1 MSFITQID
9 QVLHHATSA
18 SDDRQIST
26 STLFNISGDFS
37 TSLFKQ
43 LLLNAQ
49 KNCSASLKGRRHNE
63 IIKKFSLSLF
73 LTIGPSPYEL
83 LHVNMPEAIPSLST
97 VEREANR
104 RYSLLGEGQFIFDKL
119 LAHLEGYNAE
129 KIVSISEDATRIIS
143 RVEYDSSSN
152 KIVGFVLPLDSN
164 SLPEQTSF
172 YATSFVDIEQM
183 FLNSK
188 KPLVHIS
195 TWCNPCQSAY
205 RHFA

>member
-1 MSFITQID
+1 MLFVTMIHNLCSY
-9 QVLHHATSA
+9 VHTSQANINLECFVRCFA
-18 SDDRQIST
+18 STRARKVRR
-26 STLFNISGDFS
+26 DFS

-49 KNCSASLKGRRHNE
+49 KNCSASPKGRRHNE

-73 LTIGPSPYEL
+73 LTIGPSAYEL
-83 LHVNMPEAIPSLST
+83 LHINMPEAIPSLST

-104 RYSLLGEGQFIFDKL
+104 RYSPLGEGKFIFDKL
-119 LAHLEGYNAE
+119 LVHLEGYNAE

-164 SLPEQTSF
+164 SLPANRGS
-172 YATSFVDIEQM
+172 YKI
-183 FLNSK
+183 
-188 KPLVHIS
+188 KP
-195 TWCNPCQSAY
+195 
-205 RHFA
+205 

>member
-49 KNCSASLKGRRHNE
+49 KNCSASPKGRRHNE

-73 LTIGPSPYEL
+73 LTIGPSAYEL
-83 LHVNMPEAIPSLST
+83 LHINMPEAIPSLST

-104 RYSLLGEGQFIFDKL
+104 RYSPLGEGKFIFDKL
-119 LAHLEGYNAE
+119 LAHLEGYTVQLKGNLIHAG
-129 KIVSISEDATRIIS
+129 ILHACLSLVARTRFCVCTHT
-143 RVEYDSSSN
+143 RTPKYN
-152 KIVGFVLPLDSN
+152 
-164 SLPEQTSF
+164 
-172 YATSFVDIEQM
+172 
-183 FLNSK
+183 
-188 KPLVHIS
+188 
-195 TWCNPCQSAY
+195 CN
-205 RHFA
+205 R